1 LGPADLAVRL
11 GIDNALKKGEFTQ
24 GEKVWADDV
33 IADRLVYIATLT
45 GNIESLNPCMTLS
58 GSGRIYSRYISGGQM
73 GGSALIGATGTAIES
88 MVTAQKVRS
97 AVTVGK
103 LEQLTQEG
111 SPTINKRLVFIQSYT
126 QPGGGRPE
134 PPSEVLAQPVP
145 IYSRLTIKS
154 WREVYKI
161 IR

>member
-1 LGPADLAVRL
+1 
-11 GIDNALKKGEFTQ
+11 
-24 GEKVWADDV
+24 
-33 IADRLVYIATLT
+33 
-45 GNIESLNPCMTLS
+45 
-58 GSGRIYSRYISGGQM
+58 
-73 GGSALIGATGTAIES
+73 LIGSTGGTIES

-103 LEQLTQEG
+103 LEQMTQEG

-126 QPGGGRPE
+126 QASGARPE

-145 IYSRLTIKS
+145 IYSRMLIKS
-154 WREVYKI
+154 WREVYKV